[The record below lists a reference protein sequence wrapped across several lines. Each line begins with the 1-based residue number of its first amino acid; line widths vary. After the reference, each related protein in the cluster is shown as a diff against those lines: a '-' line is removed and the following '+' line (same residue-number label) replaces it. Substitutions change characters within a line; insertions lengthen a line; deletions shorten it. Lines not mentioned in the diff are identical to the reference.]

1 MIDNASIVQLK
12 WQTKSNAQEGPAGTL
27 TAFVVFVITSG
38 PVAQWVWRCVR
49 PCGYRC
55 MHMAHS
61 LGVRLPPGPFLIT
74 PRCSIFSCSCHLPR
88 IPVRLDGIRHGVAV
102 QGREEPYWLLPQ
114 RRLGGCQEAS
124 NCQLFDICIEVGC
137 AFLVFSMRLSEF
149 NATMASPTIWR
160 HLTYEQVA
168 DVAWLS

>member
-1 MIDNASIVQLK
+1 MVTDACT
-12 WQTKSNAQEGPAGTL
+12 WH
-27 TAFVVFVITSG
+27 TAWGFDS
-38 PVAQWVWRCVR
+38 PQVR
-49 PCGYRC
+49 FSSR
-55 MHMAHS
+55 
-61 LGVRLPPGPFLIT
+61 PGALYPFAAVT
-74 PRCSIFSCSCHLPR
+74 LPR

-102 QGREEPYWLLPQ
+102 KGCEEPYRLLPQ
-114 RRLGGCQEAS
+114 RRLGSCQEAS

-137 AFLVFSMRLSEF
+137 AFLVFSMRLSGF